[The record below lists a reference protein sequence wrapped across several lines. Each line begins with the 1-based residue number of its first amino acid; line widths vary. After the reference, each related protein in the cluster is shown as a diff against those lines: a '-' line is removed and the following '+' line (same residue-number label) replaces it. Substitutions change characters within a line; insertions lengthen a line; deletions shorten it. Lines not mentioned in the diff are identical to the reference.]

1 MSIDEAIKNAEEKA
15 EDLRKEGIGII
26 KQNRNNPDK
35 IVLADRCIKYAE
47 EHEQLAEWLKNY
59 KRLLKSIKS
68 SVMNYADIIGEDL
81 AHQIIFDIMD
91 DIEENY

>member
-1 MSIDEAIKNAEEKA
+1 MKLCCEE
-15 EDLRKEGIGII
+15 
-26 KQNRNNPDK
+26 
-35 IVLADRCIKYAE
+35 CAE

>member
-1 MSIDEAIKNAEEKA
+1 MLSLEEAIKHAEEVA
-15 EDLRKEGIGII
+15 EFKHKTADGFHTDEGIYL
-26 KQNRNNPDK
+26 REET
-35 IVLADRCIKYAE
+35 KYRESAE
-47 EHEQLAEWLKNY
+47 EHRQLAEWLKNY